1 MIVDELRVLVAED
14 VVDGDAGVDVARV
27 DVVQRFFARESLLR
41 FRIA

>member
-14 VVDGDAGVDVARV
+14 VVDGDTGVDVARV
-27 DVVQRFFARESLLR
+27 DVVQRLFARESLFR